1 MKVLLTLHVAAAIFL
16 VGPVIGG
23 GMTGLR
29 AVRTGDVAA
38 ARLTARMTMVYS
50 WASLLVALLGA
61 AMVQGRVHAWH
72 FSYADGWIRA
82 SVALYLVA
90 LVVSLAVVVPAFRA
104 TARLLEAQQKVGS
117 VRVRAVAGAVLV
129 NLLYLAIIVLMVY
142 RP

>member
-29 AVRTGDVAA
+29 AVRTGDAAA

-61 AMVQGRVHAWH
+61 AMVQGREHAWH
-72 FSYADGWIRA
+72 FSYADNWIRV
-82 SVALYLVA
+82 SLLLYVVA
-90 LVVSLAVVVPAFRA
+90 LVVSIGVVVPAFGAAAKHIDAGEQLGR
-104 TARLLEAQQKVGS
+104 
-117 VRVRAVAGAVLV
+117 VRVRAVVGAVTV